1 MAVGARLAILVLVA
15 GCSFRSRALEGDAG
29 DEPDA
34 EVVLRCEDWTFTP
47 TEVMPCDLPIP
58 ERAGLVAGERYV
70 LNSENGELKGP
81 GGATVMLPYISRN
94 GIGIV
99 SVIGLSVPVGTT
111 LRAVGTMPLVIASWT
126 TTVVAGTV
134 SASSIHP
141 DRTGT
146 PKMFEAGAGA
156 GSPQCPMGANAPQ
169 RGTADAAGDGGGG
182 GGGFSASGGKG
193 GDGGGGN
200 STGGTGGMSRAR
212 PARIEGGCTGADA
225 ALGANGTPGAGGPG
239 GGAIALIA
247 KDGITILEGGVVE
260 VGGAGGNGAETGQT
274 GGGGGGSGGMVKL
287 ETRALLIAM
296 GAILAANGGQGGGGA
311 NNNFGRPGVDGVPD
325 NMRADSVN
333 RENGGSGT
341 SGGAGGFSGGH
352 AGDNVA
358 IVAGDGGGGGGGAV
372 GFIVYR
378 GYDTEKIDLGA
389 TVSPSGIR
397 F

>member
-1 MAVGARLAILVLVA
+1 MAVAARLAILVLVA

-34 EVVLRCEDWTFTP
+34 AVDLRCDTWTFTP
-47 TEVMPCDLPIP
+47 TEIMPCELPVP
-58 ERAGLVAGERYV
+58 ERVELVAGMRYV
-70 LNSENGELKGP
+70 IDSRDGKLTGP
-81 GGATVMLPYISRN
+81 GGDVMLPYISRN

-99 SVIGLSVPVGTT
+99 SVIGLSVPMGTT
-111 LRAVGTMPLVIASWT
+111 LRAVGTLPLAIASWST
-126 TTVVAGTV
+126 IVIAGSV

-141 DRTGT
+141 DRLVM
-146 PKMFEAGAGA
+146 PKVFENGAGA
-156 GSPQCPMGANAPQ
+156 GSPQCPMGAVAPQ

-182 GGGFSASGGKG
+182 GGGFAASGGKG

-225 ALGANGTPGAGGPG
+225 GPGANGTPGAGGPG

-247 KDGITILEGGVVE
+247 KDDVKILEGGVVE

-274 GGGGGGSGGMVKL
+274 GGGGGGSGGMIKL

-296 GAILAANGGQGGGGA
+296 GAVVAANGGQGGGGA
-311 NNNFGRPGVDGVPD
+311 NNNLGRPGIDGLPD
-325 NMRADSVN
+325 NMRADSLN

-341 SGGAGGFSGGH
+341 SGAAGGFSGGH
-352 AGDNVA
+352 AGDNVTT
-358 IVAGDGGGGGGGAV
+358 VAGDGGGGGGGAV
-372 GFIVYR
+372 GFIVYK
-378 GYDTEKIDLGA
+378 GYDSVDIETGA
-389 TVSPSGIR
+389 IVSPGGIP